1 MELRQLEYFMAVAG
15 EMSFSRAAVRV
26 NVVQSALSTSI
37 GKLERELGV
46 QLFDRRRH
54 RIDLTDAGEAFRER
68 VGEVL
73 RAADLAKESA
83 KESAQAGRQG
93 NAGTVNLGVL
103 ISSGPLDFVRVL
115 LEFAEQNPQVRLR
128 THLYQTGSAA
138 YLPALLAGTLD
149 LALVSGPLSFPAQLE
164 VHPLFE
170 DPLVFV
176 CRPDHPL
183 ARRSTVEVG
192 ELSRECLAGFPQESG
207 LRNVVN
213 NAFNGVGLQPPTHY
227 ELLVGFPA
235 IAELIRRGIAT
246 ALMPLSEARRLTD
259 LRSIKLKTP
268 VLWRVYLASQPL
280 HEVTHATARL
290 AEMIINAPGTVQ
302 HRDRVTSGSRP

>member
-1 MELRQLEYFMAVAG
+1 MEYFMAVAG

-54 RIDLTDAGEAFRER
+54 RINLTDAGEAFRER

-73 RAADLAKESA
+73 RAANLAKESA
-83 KESAQAGRQG
+83 KESALSSSGG
-93 NAGTVNLGVL
+93 VTGTVNLGIL
-103 ISSGPLDFVRVL
+103 ISTGPLDIVNVL
-115 LEFAEQNPQVRLR
+115 LEFAEHRPQVRLR
-128 THLYQTGSAA
+128 SHLYQTGSEA

-149 LALVSGPLSFPAQLE
+149 LALVSGPVSFPAQLE

-176 CRPDHPL
+176 CRPNHPL
-183 ARRSTVEVG
+183 AGRSTVDVA
-192 ELSRECLAGFPQESG
+192 ELAHECLAGFPQEFG

-213 NAFNGVGLQPPTHY
+213 NAFNGVGLEAPNHY
-227 ELLVGFPA
+227 ELMLGFPDL
-235 IAELIRRGIAT
+235 AELVRRGIAS
-246 ALMPLSEARRLTD
+246 ALMPRSEARRMSD
-259 LRSIKLKTP
+259 LVSVELETP

-280 HEVTHATARL
+280 DEVTRATAEL
-290 AEMIINAPGTVQ
+290 AEMIINSPGTIKD
-302 HRDRVTSGSRP
+302 RDSVTSGSRPRGVGR